1 MKKWNSLEEL
11 AEWETGIIEE
21 SIRNGNS
28 LNLKSLLLC
37 FGVGDSPLVH
47 EMARMV
53 NPSRERRTGNTGI
66 PLRLSNG
73 SVINTI
79 SSVVYEKVPN
89 QYFTAASPLRLE
101 GNIDNVEI
109 RYKGKVVDRAEF
121 IKPKPWINKK
131 TKNGKP
137 YSSIFLSE
145 SGKFLMGTI
154 PVICYYQ
161 SIDKPCLFCEY
172 NQTDLDKKV
181 DDFVEVAIAAFSADP
196 CYRLTMTGGNTNT
209 EDRGMKQYGKYVKGI
224 SSAVAKVIGKRPSIQ
239 IELSPPDFSSGN
251 GERYIDEL
259 VEAGATSFMMNL
271 EQGDDQYR
279 KIICAEKGKIP
290 FSDYANA
297 YEYIT
302 KEKGLGIASLLINGL
317 MEPPESTMR
326 YAKKLLELG
335 VKPIIQPFRPFSK
348 LNRVYPSNPFE
359 LEKLSHETARLIK
372 DYNLDLSKLEGCA
385 NCPGCAILEQDIKKE
400 CVVVNTTTHV

>member
-11 AEWETGIIEE
+11 AEWETGIIEDY
-21 SIRNGNS
+21 INHDD
-28 LNLKSLLLC
+28 LNFKSLLLC
-37 FGVGDSPLVH
+37 FGVGDSKLVR
-47 EMARMV
+47 ELAKIV

-73 SVINTI
+73 SIINTI
-79 SSVVYEKVPN
+79 SSVVYEEVPN

-101 GNIDNVEI
+101 GDIDNVEI
-109 RYKGKVVDRAEF
+109 IYKGKVLDKAEF
-121 IKPKPWINKK
+121 IKPKPWINLK

-145 SGKFLMGTI
+145 SGSFLMGTL

-161 SIDKPCLFCEY
+161 AIDKPCLFCEY

-181 DDFVEVAIAAFSADP
+181 EDFVEVAAAAFSADS

-209 EDRGMKQYGKYVKGI
+209 EDRGIKQYGKYVKNI
-224 SSAVAKVIGKRPSIQ
+224 SEAVSKIIGKKPSIQ
-239 IELSPPDFSSGN
+239 LELSPPDFSSGN
-251 GERYIDEL
+251 GEKYIDEA

-271 EQGDDQYR
+271 EQGDDKYR
-279 KIICAEKGKIP
+279 KVICAEKGKIP
-290 FSDYANA
+290 FSDYINA

-302 KEKGLGIASLLINGL
+302 KEKGLGAASLLINGL
-317 MEPPESTMR
+317 MEPPESTMHS
-326 YAKKLLELG
+326 AKKLLELG

-348 LNRVYPSNPFE
+348 LNRVYPSNPYEFE
-359 LEKLSHETARLIK
+359 RLSNETARLIK
-372 DYNLDLSKLEGCA
+372 DSNLDLYKLEGCA
-385 NCPGCAILEQDIKKE
+385 NCPGCAILEQDI
-400 CVVVNTTTHV
+400 V